1 MSDNQRTSTSL
12 SSNESKK
19 LLEMKLNK
27 LMTTSVVIRV
37 EDFTV
42 YRVTTSGKKQV
53 LKEFLC
59 GKDLYNTVNYIFY

>member
-12 SSNESKK
+12 SSNESKR

-59 GKDLYNTVNYIFY
+59 GKTLYT